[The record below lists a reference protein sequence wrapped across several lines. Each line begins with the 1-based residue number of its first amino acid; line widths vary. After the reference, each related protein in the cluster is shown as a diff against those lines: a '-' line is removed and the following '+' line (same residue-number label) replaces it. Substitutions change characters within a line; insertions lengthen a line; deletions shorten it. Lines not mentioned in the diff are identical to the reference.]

1 MISRYGLLLFSFY
14 NLMISYTLMI
24 FGTIWW
30 FLATIWCFLATTWW
44 FFGTTWWFF
53 GTIYDDFSVK
63 YDDFSLQFDDFG
75 TIWFLPVQYDDFS
88 VQYDDFS
95 VYNLIFSGTIWWF
108 LGTIWWFLGTTWFV
122 PVQYD
127 DFSVQ
132 YDDFIWFLGTVWC
145 FLCTTWCFFPCNLM
159 IFRYNVMISRYN
171 LMLSRYNTVD
181 MVIYFFSLQ
190 FDAFSDPNDHFSAL
204 ELFGIKCHHLRERCA
219 FTQKTGVF
227 FRPDVGQKNQ
237 STGVLIDIRLT
248 RRKLRYQ
255 MLHGRFVDPCWLT
268 SWISP
273 FHCSSFSSKAVKSR
287 SSATSYKLVAVR
299 SSLLYPRTP
308 RSTNRLWRTPAHA
321 RLFGYA
327 CNPLSWNW
335 ALKDRWNV
343 GPWRCAWMLTC
354 LKSQYIYIDR

>member
-1 MISRYGLLLFSFY
+1 MISRYGLMLSLYNMMLFPLQS
-14 NLMISYTLMI
+14 
-24 FGTIWW
+24 
-30 FLATIWCFLATTWW
+30 
-44 FFGTTWWFF
+44 
-53 GTIYDDFSVK
+53 DDFSVQR
-63 YDDFSLQFDDFG
+63 DDFSLQFDA
-75 TIWFLPVQYDDFS
+75 FS
-88 VQYDDFS
+88 IQS
-95 VYNLIFSGTIWWF
+95 R
-108 LGTIWWFLGTTWFV
+108 
-122 PVQYD
+122 
-127 DFSVQ
+127 
-132 YDDFIWFLGTVWC
+132 
-145 FLCTTWCFFPCNLM
+145 
-159 IFRYNVMISRYN
+159 RYG
-171 LMLSRYNTVD
+171 D
-181 MVIYFFSLQ
+181 FSLQ

-327 CNPLSWNW
+327 CNPLSWN
-335 ALKDRWNV
+335 
-343 GPWRCAWMLTC
+343 
-354 LKSQYIYIDR
+354 